1 MPSQAGSSSGRQ
13 IRPSSSRKS
22 AKKSKAPSSVG
33 PPAASDSASARPS
46 RLRVEG
52 EDFTPSFLEERLTE
66 RQILSQYRLHYHLAD
81 PPLPD
86 WQAINRRLE
95 FAIEHVRGAT
105 YRLEAVESNAVDPSE
120 LRPHPVRPDAP
131 PPLVDLPPLPELP
144 FLDANAKPPH
154 PLDDNLTAAQEAENF
169 AFFEAQAARYRER
182 KQICDEHSAECA
194 RLQLAH
200 ETAHWR
206 AYEED
211 LEVWQAENV
220 GLQNEI
226 AEYQEELEFTR
237 ATLRECEEEYEKACT
252 RAGRYIICHHEIKA
266 LTHHIIQLRDQ
277 VAYAHE
283 LKVALQGNVSL
294 GPAIDVFLEASHL
307 GEVPPGFSYRP
318 VAEEPARPD
327 VLSSLVSRKEVDPL
341 ERPGSRPQGTVPSP
355 SPLGRKIF
363 ITVPALPSDSR
374 PFAAPRGES
383 SKKRTAVDEGA
394 GRPAKMAKPAS
405 VASKPFSFK
414 GRHTCA
420 LRRREIDFPLLAK
433 DYEPVCGEPAGFE
446 SWREYLEG
454 CIRATRLFLH
464 FGTRKAAKFA
474 QPCTK
479 CAQFNFPCV
488 ADAMR
493 TSGSCATCN
502 VAKTKCVPSNK
513 PDVGFVDSWIT
524 YQHVYASHFD
534 PVRGHLNPDFAA
546 PFDFD
551 SWYPP
556 AFDYRTDAEKRKGIL
571 FLYSKE
577 MVAAG
582 GGIVADAAGEGDVE
596 SEDGA
601 EGAPMDVDAPP
612 VATLAGST
620 EEPATAME
628 PVASSSNAAAS
639 GSRTSLPADVL
650 RVVHRYQP
658 SDLLGGSSARL
669 PPPATYALEHHRA
682 REDFSLTQPP
692 DSCFG
697 KLRPWNIP
705 QEEYPLE
712 IAIPRLHA
720 RRSWIMQWASE
731 MWRMAVWMAG
741 REFMMAHI
749 RDSDPSLD
757 VPPDHLSLPLIYGH
771 IPFPCPVP
779 ALSNDAEWRSMALH
793 KARSYTQTLA
803 FARETIASDRE
814 GRLEHGEGYELAER
828 MPDGWGMAELW
839 AFFNKQ
845 EARVKQEV
853 TETFVGEDTPPTL
866 ESKAA
871 SQARAIPPQRL
882 RRRHTM
888 LAGLPRSPA
897 NVPPDTFQQALD
909 DAAPH
914 QDDLFALRALEHIR
928 FGSAGAVLGG
938 RLVPFPMNPRP
949 HPSSSASAPTE
960 DEIPF
965 ESEGHSTSLSA
976 RLRSSSL
983 ADGFATPQLRRE
995 SPDSVKAE
1003 PEDVWVAPY
1012 IDGRPWNVDE
1022 EDLDSMDI
1030 SGDGKGSS

>member
-22 AKKSKAPSSVG
+22 AKKSKAPSSVN

-66 RQILSQYRLHYHLAD
+66 RQILGQYRLHYHLAD

-86 WQAINRRLE
+86 WKAINRRLE
-95 FAIEHVRGAT
+95 FAVEHVRGAT

-120 LRPHPVRPDAP
+120 LRPRPVRPDAP
-131 PPLVDLPPLPELP
+131 PPLADLPPLPELP

-169 AFFEAQAARYRER
+169 TFFEGQAARYRER
-182 KQICDEHSAECA
+182 KQIRDDHSAECA

-200 ETAHWR
+200 ETAYWR

-220 GLQNEI
+220 GLQHEI
-226 AEYQEELEFTR
+226 AEHQEELEFTR

-252 RAGRYIICHHEIKA
+252 RAGRYIIRHHEIKA
-266 LTHHIIQLRDQ
+266 LTRHIIQLRDQ

-327 VLSSLVSRKEVDPL
+327 VLSSLASRETTSPLVSPSKSRKGKEIDPL
-341 ERPGSRPQGTVPSP
+341 ERPGSRPQATVPSP

-405 VASKPFSFK
+405 AKSKPFSFK

-433 DYEPVCGEPAGFE
+433 DYEPACGAPEGFK
-446 SWREYLEG
+446 SWRGYLEG

-474 QPCTK
+474 QPCTN
-479 CAQFNFPCV
+479 CRQLNFPCV

-513 PDVGFVDSWIT
+513 PDVGFVDSWIA

-556 AFDYRTDAEKRKGIL
+556 PFDYRTDAEKRKG
-571 FLYSKE
+571 
-577 MVAAG
+577 
-582 GGIVADAAGEGDVE
+582 
-596 SEDGA
+596 
-601 EGAPMDVDAPP
+601 
-612 VATLAGST
+612 
-620 EEPATAME
+620 
-628 PVASSSNAAAS
+628 
-639 GSRTSLPADVL
+639 
-650 RVVHRYQP
+650 
-658 SDLLGGSSARL
+658 
-669 PPPATYALEHHRA
+669 
-682 REDFSLTQPP
+682 
-692 DSCFG
+692 
-697 KLRPWNIP
+697 
-705 QEEYPLE
+705 
-712 IAIPRLHA
+712 
-720 RRSWIMQWASE
+720 
-731 MWRMAVWMAG
+731 
-741 REFMMAHI
+741 
-749 RDSDPSLD
+749 
-757 VPPDHLSLPLIYGH
+757 
-771 IPFPCPVP
+771 
-779 ALSNDAEWRSMALH
+779 
-793 KARSYTQTLA
+793 
-803 FARETIASDRE
+803 
-814 GRLEHGEGYELAER
+814 
-828 MPDGWGMAELW
+828 
-839 AFFNKQ
+839 
-845 EARVKQEV
+845 
-853 TETFVGEDTPPTL
+853 
-866 ESKAA
+866 
-871 SQARAIPPQRL
+871 
-882 RRRHTM
+882 
-888 LAGLPRSPA
+888 
-897 NVPPDTFQQALD
+897 
-909 DAAPH
+909 
-914 QDDLFALRALEHIR
+914 
-928 FGSAGAVLGG
+928 
-938 RLVPFPMNPRP
+938 
-949 HPSSSASAPTE
+949 
-960 DEIPF
+960 
-965 ESEGHSTSLSA
+965 
-976 RLRSSSL
+976 
-983 ADGFATPQLRRE
+983 
-995 SPDSVKAE
+995 
-1003 PEDVWVAPY
+1003 
-1012 IDGRPWNVDE
+1012 
-1022 EDLDSMDI
+1022 
-1030 SGDGKGSS
+1030 

>member
-13 IRPSSSRKS
+13 IRPSSGRKS

-33 PPAASDSASARPS
+33 PLAASDSASARPS

-52 EDFTPSFLEERLTE
+52 EDFTPSFLEEHLTE
-66 RQILSQYRLHYHLAD
+66 RQILGQYRLHYHLAD

-86 WQAINRRLE
+86 WKAINRRLE
-95 FAIEHVRGAT
+95 FAVEHVRGAT

-120 LRPHPVRPDAP
+120 LRPRPVRPDAP
-131 PPLVDLPPLPELP
+131 PPLVNLPPLPELP

-154 PLDDNLTAAQEAENF
+154 PLNDDLSAAQEAENF
-169 AFFEAQAARYRER
+169 AALSGR
-182 KQICDEHSAECA
+182 KQIRNEHSAECA
-194 RLQLAH
+194 RLHLAH

-211 LEVWQAENV
+211 LEVWQAESV

-226 AEYQEELEFTR
+226 TEYQEEVEFTR
-237 ATLRECEEEYEKACT
+237 AQLRECEEEYEKACT
-252 RAGRYIICHHEIKA
+252 HAGRYIIRHHKIKA
-266 LTHHIIQLRDQ
+266 LTRHIIQLRDQ

-327 VLSSLVSRKEVDPL
+327 VFSSLVSRETTSPLVSPSKSRKGKEVDPL

-383 SKKRTAVDEGA
+383 SKKRTAMDEGA
-394 GRPAKMAKPAS
+394 GCPAKMANPTSTPKR
-405 VASKPFSFK
+405 FSFK

-420 LRRREIDFPLLAK
+420 LRHREIDFPLLAT
-433 DYEPVCGEPAGFE
+433 DYEPACGKPAGFE
-446 SWREYLEG
+446 SWHEYLEG

-474 QPCTK
+474 QPCT
-479 CAQFNFPCV
+479 N
-488 ADAMR
+488 
-493 TSGSCATCN
+493 CATCN

-513 PDVGFVDSWIT
+513 PDVGFVDFWIA

-534 PVRGHLNPDFAA
+534 PVRGHLDPDFAA

-556 AFDYRTDAEKRKGIL
+556 PFDYRTDAEKKEGIL

-582 GGIVADAAGEGDVE
+582 GGIVTDAAGEGQEEGLDVE
-596 SEDGA
+596 SEDGT

-620 EEPATAME
+620 EEP
-628 PVASSSNAAAS
+628 VASSSNAAAS
-639 GSRTSLPADVL
+639 GSRTSLPADVP
-650 RVVHRYQP
+650 RVLHRYQP
-658 SDLLGGSSARL
+658 SDLLGGSSARP

-720 RRSWIMQWASE
+720 RR
-731 MWRMAVWMAG
+731 

-749 RDSDPSLD
+749 RDSDPSLN

-779 ALSNDAEWRSMALH
+779 ALSNDTEWRSMALH

-814 GRLEHGEGYELAER
+814 GRLERGEGYELAEK

-839 AFFNKQ
+839 AFFDKQ

-853 TETFVGEDTPPTL
+853 TETFVGEDTPPLFFPDGASRETPL
-866 ESKAA
+866 DVGIESREPGSRNPTAA
-871 SQARAIPPQRL
+871 PPSPPHNARGSTPLARL
-882 RRRHTM
+882 SSH
-888 LAGLPRSPA
+888 A

-938 RLVPFPMNPRP
+938 RLVSLPMNPRP

-983 ADGFATPQLRRE
+983 ADGFATPRLRRE

-1003 PEDVWVAPY
+1003 PEDVWVAPH
-1012 IDGRPWNVDE
+1012 IDGRPWDVDE
-1022 EDLDSMDI
+1022 EDLESMDI
-1030 SGDGKGSS
+1030 SGEGEGSA